1 MHHINYNA
9 ISNGCIFCLFMIF
22 IIKYFLFEMRRRT
35 INEEI
40 TKAEVRS
47 MITSA
52 ISDALKEKDFE
63 KRVREVTSD
72 AMEKFFRMM
81 YNKRNFWKGE
91 LKNVQ

>member
-1 MHHINYNA
+1 
-9 ISNGCIFCLFMIF
+9 
-22 IIKYFLFEMRRRT
+22 MRRRT

-63 KRVREVTSD
+63 KRVREVTTD

-81 YNKRNFWKGE
+81 YNKRGFWKGE
-91 LKNVQ
+91 LKNV

>member
-1 MHHINYNA
+1 
-9 ISNGCIFCLFMIF
+9 MIF

-63 KRVREVTSD
+63 KRVREVTTD

-81 YNKRNFWKGE
+81 YNKRGFWKGE
-91 LKNVQ
+91 LKNV